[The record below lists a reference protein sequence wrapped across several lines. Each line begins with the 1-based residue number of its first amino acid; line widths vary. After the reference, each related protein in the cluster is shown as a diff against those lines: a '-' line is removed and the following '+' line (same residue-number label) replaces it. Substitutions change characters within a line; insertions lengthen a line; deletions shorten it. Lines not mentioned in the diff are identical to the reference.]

1 MKSTALHDDMAA
13 KLLRRG
19 QLDDLIQSVFD
30 HGIGKAGGN
39 IRNRGTFFLCLLDIG
54 IHVHS
59 TVFQTDTFHILTAN
73 VQHTVHF
80 WIEERS
86 GRTVSNRFHFSVIQR
101 KGSLQQCLSVAGRA
115 RPDDFCIPR
124 H

>member
-54 IHVHS
+54 IHENRAPGTEVNR
-59 TVFQTDTFHILTAN
+59 VF
-73 VQHTVHF
+73 
-80 WIEERS
+80 
-86 GRTVSNRFHFSVIQR
+86 G
-101 KGSLQQCLSVAGRA
+101 K
-115 RPDDFCIPR
+115 
-124 H
+124 